1 MVGSE
6 VLTTVVM
13 KSTIFWDITP
23 SSPLK
28 VKRRFGGKY
37 RLHLQGLA
45 TCFHA
50 GFLLG
55 LFFDPE
61 DGGYLFLRNVG

>member
-1 MVGSE
+1 M
-6 VLTTVVM
+6 L
-13 KSTIFWDITP
+13 KYNIIKNTIFWDITP
-23 SSPLK
+23 CCPPL
-28 VKRRFGGKY
+28 
-37 RLHLQGLA
+37 LA

-61 DGGYLFLRNVG
+61 DGGDMFL